1 MQIIAFFMKK
11 YILIILAVLLSLPAF
26 AQKDVFKTLN
36 GKTHAQ
42 IIQMF
47 GQPDDYCNYEDSA
60 DDTQIYY
67 YGKTIF
73 SMDRNRILAHFQT
86 DSKDYCILTKFING
100 GLKVGDPFSKL
111 QSIDFSKTDYGR
123 NKAGNKLTYDCTNKD
138 GSTDYF
144 VFKEEYHY
152 VYFRVK
158 GGVIISW
165 GLLCKSDKPYEN
177 YYYDVKIF

>member
-1 MQIIAFFMKK
+1 MKRFLSLFIAV
-11 YILIILAVLLSLPAF
+11 IVSLPAF
-26 AQKDVFKTLN
+26 AQKDVFKMLN

-47 GQPDDYCNYEDSA
+47 GQPEEYCTYEDSA

-73 SMDRNRILAHFQT
+73 SMDRKRMLFDFQT
-86 DSKDYCILTKFING
+86 DSKDYCILTKYING
-100 GLKVGDPFSKL
+100 GLKVGDSFSRL
-111 QSIDFSKTDYGR
+111 QSVDFSKTDYGR
-123 NKAGNKLTYDCTNKD
+123 NKVGNKLTYDCTNKD
-138 GSTDYF
+138 GSADYF
-144 VFKEEYHY
+144 VFKEEFHY
-152 VYFRVK
+152 IYFRVK

-177 YYYDVKIF
+177 YNYNVKLF

>member
-1 MQIIAFFMKK
+1 MKK
-11 YILIILAVLLSLPAF
+11 QILIILVVFLSLPAF

-73 SMDRNRILAHFQT
+73 SMDRNRMLVDFQT
-86 DSKDYCILTKFING
+86 DSKDYCILTKYING
-100 GLKVGDPFSKL
+100 GLKVGDSFSRL

-123 NKAGNKLTYDCTNKD
+123 NKAINQLSLFRNKTD
-138 GSTDYF
+138 GTQVYRVFAAEEHPIYF
-144 VFKEEYHY
+144 YI
-152 VYFRVK
+152 RN
-158 GGVIISW
+158 GRIISW
-165 GLLCKSDKPYEN
+165 GLHSTPDKPYEN
-177 YYYDVKIF
+177 FNYNVKLF